1 VSKYRSD
8 TLGQF
13 LRRLRLEK
21 GLEQKELAQR
31 LQVSKVTVCN
41 WEKDRKKP
49 SRKSMDRLAQYL
61 KMGKETL
68 EDLKMDW
75 KTRKKG

>member
-1 VSKYRSD
+1 
-8 TLGQF
+8 
-13 LRRLRLEK
+13 
-21 GLEQKELAQR
+21 
-31 LQVSKVTVCN
+31 
-41 WEKDRKKP
+41 
-49 SRKSMDRLAQYL
+49 MDRLAQYL